1 MKITLSEVKQII
13 KEEVN
18 RFKKIQLLESK
29 KKSIEKEL
37 NEFLKEMEEEDECW
51 TGIKEEGMSDSLTNK
66 RGKNAKPNVKYL
78 ENAEEEMEESI
89 STSLA
94 NLQGQNEKPE
104 TPHKKVRYGLKK

>member
-13 KEEVN
+13 KEEVD
-18 RFKKIQLLESK
+18 RFKKIQLLEFK

-37 NEFLKEMEEEDECW
+37 NEFLKEIEEEDECW
-51 TGIKEEGMSDSLTNK
+51 TGMEEEGISDSLTNK
-66 RGKNAKPNVKYL
+66 KGKNAKPNVEHL

-94 NLQGQNEKPE
+94 NRQGQNKKPE

>member
-13 KEEVN
+13 KEEVD

-37 NEFLKEMEEEDECW
+37 NEFLKEIEEEDECW
-51 TGIKEEGMSDSLTNK
+51 TGMEEEGISDSLTNK
-66 RGKNAKPNVKYL
+66 KGKNAKPNVKHL

-94 NLQGQNEKPE
+94 NRQGQNKKPE